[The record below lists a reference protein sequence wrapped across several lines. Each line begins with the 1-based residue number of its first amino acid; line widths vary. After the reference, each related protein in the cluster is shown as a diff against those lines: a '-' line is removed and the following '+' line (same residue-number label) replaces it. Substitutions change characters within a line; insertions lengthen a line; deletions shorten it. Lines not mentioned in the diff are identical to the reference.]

1 MHRAEPPDGLD
12 EATDALA
19 FVTGVVR
26 ELDADGNDSAA
37 RLLEALVRIRAVR
50 DHLAE
55 WEPRLIDQA
64 RAAGTS
70 WAQLAPALGVASR
83 QAAERRYLRIN
94 RQSAGAAMTGEQRV
108 QAARDQRASDRA
120 VATWA
125 RANAADLRRLAGQV
139 TALDGLDRT
148 TQESVD
154 RIHGALG
161 DNDSAALLGP
171 LADAGPRLTRDH
183 PRIADRISELGDRA
197 DEVRRATT
205 QRPGESR
212 QSQEEGL

>member
-1 MHRAEPPDGLD
+1 
-12 EATDALA
+12 
-19 FVTGVVR
+19 
-26 ELDADGNDSAA
+26 
-37 RLLEALVRIRAVR
+37 
-50 DHLAE
+50 
-55 WEPRLIDQA
+55 LIDQA

-94 RQSAGAAMTGEQRV
+94 PQSAGAAMTGEQRV
-108 QAARDQRASDRA
+108 QAARDKRASDRA

-125 RANAADLRRLAGQV
+125 RDNAADLRRLAGQV
-139 TALDGLDRT
+139 TALDGLDQT
-148 TQESVD
+148 TQDSVD
-154 RIHGALG
+154 RIHDALG

-197 DEVRRATT
+197 DEVRRGST
-205 QRPGESR
+205 QRPGGTR

>member
-1 MHRAEPPDGLD
+1 
-12 EATDALA
+12 
-19 FVTGVVR
+19 
-26 ELDADGNDSAA
+26 
-37 RLLEALVRIRAVR
+37 
-50 DHLAE
+50 
-55 WEPRLIDQA
+55 LIDQA

-94 RQSAGAAMTGEQRV
+94 QQSAGAAMTGEQRV
-108 QAARDQRASDRA
+108 QAARDQRASERA

-125 RANAADLRRLAGQV
+125 RDNAADLRRLAGQV

-183 PRIADRISELGDRA
+183 PRLADRISEFGDRA

-205 QRPGESR
+205 QRPGETR
-212 QSQEEGL
+212 QRQEEGL

>member
-19 FVTGVVR
+19 FVTGVLR
-26 ELDADGNDSAA
+26 ELDADGDDSAA
-37 RLLEALVRIRAVR
+37 RLLEALVRIREVR

-55 WEPRLIDQA
+55 WEPRLIEQA

-94 RQSAGAAMTGEQRV
+94 AQAAGAAMTGEQRV

-125 RANAADLRRLAGQV
+125 RGNAADLRRLAGQV
-139 TALDGLDRT
+139 TALDGLDRS

-154 RIHGALG
+154 RIHDALG
-161 DNDSAALLGP
+161 DDDSAALLGP
-171 LADAGPRLTRDH
+171 LADAGPRLTVDH

-197 DEVRRATT
+197 DEVRRAST
-205 QRPGESR
+205 QRPGEAR

>member
-1 MHRAEPPDGLD
+1 MHRAEPSDGLD

-19 FVTGVVR
+19 FVTGVLR
-26 ELDADGNDSAA
+26 ELGADGNDSD

-50 DHLAE
+50 DHLTE
-55 WEPRLIDQA
+55 WEPKLIDQA

-94 RQSAGAAMTGEQRV
+94 QQSAGAAMTGEQRV

-125 RANAADLRRLAGQV
+125 RDNAADLRRLAGQV

-183 PRIADRISELGDRA
+183 PRLADRISELGDRA

-205 QRPGESR
+205 QRPGETR
-212 QSQEEGL
+212 QRQEEGL